1 MARFVTASSSAP
13 PPAAG
18 ARLVRRPFRDS
29 PRLILTGILVL
40 VAVLV
45 GILVLAD
52 RTSRL
57 SPDFLTEVVLY
68 ALSATNVMMLLALAF
83 VLARN
88 VVKLLVERRRAI
100 AFSRFRAKLVFVLVG
115 MTLVPAVLVLIVGT
129 NVVLR
134 AVDQW
139 FSEPVEEVLSLA
151 NQLAADYYS
160 NREQAVA
167 DQADRVAGL
176 LSGVDLASSD
186 LRAVREQLTRDVNER
201 RIGLLQVY
209 RAITLPGGEVDV
221 VPLVDVA
228 APSMPQ
234 GWPRA
239 GVDRLAAR
247 VASGQNSE
255 PRTSIVIRPRTTSS
269 TSRAARPGSGR

>member
-1 MARFVTASSSAP
+1 MARSVTASSSAP
-13 PPAAG
+13 APSASP
-18 ARLVRRPFRDS
+18 RPLRRPFRDS

-40 VAVLV
+40 VAVLA

-100 AFSRFRAKLVFVLVG
+100 PFSRFRAKLVFVLVG

-151 NQLAADYYS
+151 NQLAADYYRD
-160 NREQAVA
+160 REQAVA
-167 DQADRVAGL
+167 DQAERVAGL
-176 LSGVDLASSD
+176 LSSVDLSSSD
-186 LRAVREQLTRDVNER
+186 LRTVREQLTRDVNER
-201 RIGLLQVY
+201 RVGILQVY

-221 VPLVDVA
+221 LPLVDVA
-228 APSMPQ
+228 APAMPQ

-239 GVDRLAAR
+239 TVDRLAAR
-247 VASGQNSE
+247 VAGGAEQRAAHARTGQ
-255 PRTSIVIRPRTTSS
+255 RRRRPRF
-269 TSRAARPGSGR
+269 ARPV